1 MYFQK
6 FRLPPPS
13 SNFLA
18 DIIGLKKKQATRDQS
33 KMGEGM
39 AMILVWWFAHSER
52 YYSMLIKWIYRL
64 HLFLQTTKLNF
75 NYLKQ
80 KSNFL
85 KKKWVST

>member
-1 MYFQK
+1 MQYKKVQTFHSTELTIKVQVFDNILTTCKNFYKNLVMYFQK

-39 AMILVWWFAHSER
+39 AMILV
-52 YYSMLIKWIYRL
+52 
-64 HLFLQTTKLNF
+64 
-75 NYLKQ
+75 
-80 KSNFL
+80 
-85 KKKWVST
+85 